1 MNVGMNGQWNRM
13 RMAFLMDM
21 AVRHVQNVVLD
32 EVFRR
37 VITEISD
44 VIFVE
49 MNSVD
54 MGMVDFI

>member
-1 MNVGMNGQWNRM
+1 
-13 RMAFLMDM
+13 MDM

-54 MGMVDFI
+54 MGMLDFI